1 MLHIYKLR
9 AIFDLDIVSLNTRG
23 IAGYEKRRKVFNF
36 LKKSRR
42 TMASFLLRKL
52 TAAKNAK
59 MCGIISGVDQVLLD
73 SHTEQVAARVCSL
86 LFVNIL
92 IVKSLQSTPMTAVT
106 I

>member
-1 MLHIYKLR
+1 M
-9 AIFDLDIVSLNTRG
+9 NTCG

-36 LKKSRR
+36 LKKKS
-42 TMASFLLRKL
+42 SSNGIILLRKL

-59 MCGIISGVDQVLLD
+59 MRGITNGVDQVLLD
-73 SHTEQVAARVCSL
+73 SHREQVAARVCSL

-92 IVKSLQSTPMTAVT
+92 ITKSLKSTPMMAVT